1 MDRSVYQ
8 RLDQLE
14 GQHWWF
20 VARRKIIASAINRFA
35 PRKKNLRVLEAGCG
49 TGGNLAMLSRFGQ
62 LEAFELDAE
71 ARSIAQA
78 KMPINVKSGMLP
90 DQIPYRAGSFDVV
103 TAFDVIEHVEQDVES
118 LHSLGE
124 RLAPGGRLIMTVP
137 ALPWLWSKH
146 DETHHH
152 FRRYTKTSLNEA
164 LRKAGLEP
172 VNVSYFNSLL
182 FPLIAGLRL
191 ARKQLGLAESADDA
205 MPGRFTNFMLKL
217 VFGAEAGFA
226 TRIPLPV
233 GVSLMAV
240 AQRRRR

>member
-1 MDRSVYQ
+1 MERSVYQ

-14 GQHWWF
+14 GNHWWF
-20 VARRKIIASAINRFA
+20 VARRKIINAVISRFA
-35 PRKKNLRVLEAGCG
+35 PAKRELRVLEAGCG
-49 TGGNLAMLSRFGQ
+49 TGGNLAMLSRFGK

-71 ARSIAQA
+71 ARAIAES
-78 KMPINVKSGMLP
+78 KMPIKVKPGILP
-90 DQIPYRAGSFDVV
+90 DGIPFKAGSFDVV

-118 LHSLGE
+118 LHKLGE
-124 RLAPGGRLIMTVP
+124 QLTPDGRLFMTVP

-152 FRRYTKTSLNEA
+152 FRRYTKASLNET

-172 VNVSYFNSLL
+172 VRISYFNTFL

-191 ARKQLGLAESADDA
+191 VRKVLGITETADDA
-205 MPGRFTNFMLKL
+205 MPGPAANGLLKAIFSAESSL
-217 VFGAEAGFA
+217 VG
-226 TRIPLPV
+226 RVPLPI

-240 AQRRRR
+240 AKRT